1 MRLFYEELGGPWWH
15 HLSSLLFSQPI
26 QCYHR
31 WPHRV
36 RKEPQRLSP
45 WIGSKFLSVFLT
57 LLACIVSAG
66 AWVRDLSVC
75 PGRTLS
81 ESNGFSLFVWLLL
94 CYIVPFGSLCSAVEA
109 APSVILH
116 LCQQMGSE
124 SDVQGT
130 LFSSV
135 VGIAHEAALGD
146 SVWKVVWFKAR
157 GCQELAQT

>member
-1 MRLFYEELGGPWWH
+1 MRLFYEELGSPWWH

-81 ESNGFSLFVWLLL
+81 ESNGFSLLVVIFAVLRCPLWKSAQRLGQLRLLFCTCVSRWDL
-94 CYIVPFGSLCSAVEA
+94 SRKHKGHCFHQSL
-109 APSVILH
+109 
-116 LCQQMGSE
+116 
-124 SDVQGT
+124 
-130 LFSSV
+130 
-135 VGIAHEAALGD
+135 ALPMKLLWETQCGKW
-146 SVWKVVWFKAR
+146 SGLKHGNVKS
-157 GCQELAQT
+157 